1 MRNMLSDELGNYF
14 DNYDIVFVD
23 VPYIDNNNYKN
34 RELEIKMTQY
44 RYDCEDIIFR
54 VTNKNYEEKQI
65 YYSMGLLCLS
75 SYLKKHIKEIK
86 LGYVHYYLN
95 YAEFDTFIGKT
106 KVVAF
111 STMTVTMQLINIL
124 IKKAKDI
131 NPNIT
136 VILGG
141 YHVSFY
147 AKETLQ
153 NNPFVDFVILKE
165 GEQALLAL
173 FEKRDIDYI
182 EGIAYRNQDG
192 DIRINEFVHYL
203 NPEEIPSPD
212 YSLIDKYL
220 DKMNIQLSTMRGCI
234 GRCNFCVNHN
244 YWKFPRLREIHNIV
258 EELQYLK
265 SVLPRGTIIHII
277 DNIFT
282 LNEIHLKNILKEM
295 IRTNLLGYF
304 FFECDTLCS
313 CIDSKK
319 VSLIKKIGVIKICLG
334 IEDSDDSILDISNK
348 KVKFSDNIKA
358 AILIKKT
365 APDICVYAYWIIGL
379 PGSTISSLKSNL
391 YNMKALIE
399 KGIIDIISPKVF
411 IPYPGSVFYDDA
423 AENGINELSKD
434 WELYERREPP
444 YPYKYKKIS
453 QNDLYLCLLEAFS
466 ICHSAYGKKFGG
478 EIMQLWDY
486 NEQNADEMW
495 DIYDKDHIKKD
506 YLKKRKSKLTDD
518 EYHLVVRTWIVNS
531 QGEILLSQRGQNKRG
546 PLLWECTA
554 GSAIAGETNIDTIN
568 REVLEELGID
578 LSDDTGIQ
586 IVNTRRDEH
595 HDFYEVWLYKK
606 DIALNEIHI
615 DGVEVIDVKW
625 VSLSTLEKMIA
636 NNELM
641 PTLTEFPDLYRKYIN
656 KI

>member
-86 LGYVHYYLN
+86 IGYVHYYLN
-95 YAEFDTFIGKT
+95 YDEFDTFIGKT

-282 LNEIHLKNILKEM
+282 LNEIHLKNILVITRHIASEM
-295 IRTNLLGYF
+295 ISLFLHVTNLF
-304 FFECDTLCS
+304 VLCMM
-313 CIDSKK
+313 IM
-319 VSLIKKIGVIKICLG
+319 I
-334 IEDSDDSILDISNK
+334 ILHIFTITCKPS
-348 KVKFSDNIKA
+348 
-358 AILIKKT
+358 
-365 APDICVYAYWIIGL
+365 IGL
-379 PGSTISSLKSNL
+379 SAFHIRIFYLT
-391 YNMKALIE
+391 MR
-399 KGIIDIISPKVF
+399 ISP
-411 IPYPGSVFYDDA
+411 
-423 AENGINELSKD
+423 
-434 WELYERREPP
+434 LYV
-444 YPYKYKKIS
+444 KKIS
-453 QNDLYLCLLEAFS
+453 YAMMTLIYTIIFRLLIKTSLLLMKIFWPIITIFRSYAR
-466 ICHSAYGKKFGG
+466 IC
-478 EIMQLWDY
+478 
-486 NEQNADEMW
+486 
-495 DIYDKDHIKKD
+495 
-506 YLKKRKSKLTDD
+506 
-518 EYHLVVRTWIVNS
+518 
-531 QGEILLSQRGQNKRG
+531 
-546 PLLWECTA
+546 
-554 GSAIAGETNIDTIN
+554 
-568 REVLEELGID
+568 
-578 LSDDTGIQ
+578 
-586 IVNTRRDEH
+586 
-595 HDFYEVWLYKK
+595 
-606 DIALNEIHI
+606 
-615 DGVEVIDVKW
+615 
-625 VSLSTLEKMIA
+625 
-636 NNELM
+636 
-641 PTLTEFPDLYRKYIN
+641 
-656 KI
+656 